1 MSRGYYK
8 GVRGSGLKVEVEC
21 AACIFH
27 RGYLEIIEATNDPSV
42 QFKAISAFTRLLAKG
57 FEPSRVP
64 AFLGTE
70 RDRLIKRL
78 TGNPDPYAKEKLLSN
93 QGALEILPLAKKL
106 VSTQSC
112 AESRFRKACLSSI
125 VGNII
130 EFGIPD
136 HVFRFQDIKKL
147 ILRAEED
154 LAIDEIPKIFG
165 TAKKAK
171 RVLYLTDNAG
181 EIAFDTLLV
190 HELKKL
196 GARVTVAVKDKP
208 ISNDATLEDAKFV
221 GIHEVADNTITTGTD
236 AIGLILDECS
246 SEFLTLYSSAD
257 LVVAK
262 GMGHAETL
270 TELNLTSPHA
280 LLMRTKCNPV
290 ANFFNV
296 SRGKNVAKLMF

>member
-1 MSRGYYK
+1 M
-8 GVRGSGLKVEVEC
+8 KVEVQC
-21 AACIFH
+21 VACIFH
-27 RGYLEIIEATNDPSV
+27 RGYLEIIKATNDPSV
-42 QFKAISAFTRLLAKG
+42 QFRAISAFARLLAKE
-57 FEPSRVP
+57 FKPNKVP

-93 QGALEILPLAKKL
+93 QKALEILPLAKKL
-106 VSTQSC
+106 VSNQSC
-112 AESRFRKACLSSI
+112 AKSRFRKACLSSI

-136 HVFRFQDIKKL
+136 HMFKFQDIKKL

-154 LAIDEIPKIFG
+154 LAIDEIPKIFD

-196 GARVTVAVKDKP
+196 GAQVTVAVKGKP
-208 ISNDATLEDAKFV
+208 ISNDATLEDAQFV
-221 GIHEVADNTITTGTD
+221 GMREIADNIITTGTD
-236 AIGLILDECS
+236 AVGLILDECS
-246 SEFLTLYSSAD
+246 SEFLALYNSAD